1 MALKCSKFSSKN
13 HLSIMNLPWWY
24 FSMKG
29 WEIIQVIGASEI
41 PFIKCVAKWKKSYA
55 KISKNGPNIWAHCG
69 QQWAQNYNSALTDTW
84 HSGIM
89 SNVPYLVMGKI
100 PKIKW
105 FSQLNFI
112 STYRA
117 WVCVWKFLWFHMWM
131 KSAVMKSGKPWFVS
145 WIWSNNMPFYEQS
158 RTFT

>member
-1 MALKCSKFSSKN
+1 MALKCSKFSSKTISPSWIC
-13 HLSIMNLPWWY
+13 HGDIFLWRVGRSSKSLW
-24 FSMKG
+24 
-29 WEIIQVIGASEI
+29 ASEI

-100 PKIKW
+100 PKIKR

-117 WVCVWKFLWFHMWM
+117 WVCVWKFLWFHMSM
-131 KSAVMKSGKPWFVS
+131 KSAVMKSGKPWFGS